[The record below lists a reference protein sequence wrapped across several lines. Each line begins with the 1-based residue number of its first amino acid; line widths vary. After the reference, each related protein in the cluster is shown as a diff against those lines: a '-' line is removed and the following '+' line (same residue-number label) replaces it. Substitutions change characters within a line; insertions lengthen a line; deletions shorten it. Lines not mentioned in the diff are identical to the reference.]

1 MEWLKQFNSDYA
13 NAIQAITPIVIGL
26 VSWVYYKLYKESK
39 LNEGDAASIVKPI
52 FWTFGDFKILA
63 VHKFEISDDVSGYK
77 HISQNS
83 RPDQWQELIEVKK
96 SIFGLRHEILPKER
110 SDILTVI
117 ISRNGTGK
125 WRVINFNK

>member
-52 FWTFGDFKILA
+52 F
-63 VHKFEISDDVSGYK
+63 
-77 HISQNS
+77 
-83 RPDQWQELIEVKK
+83 
-96 SIFGLRHEILPKER
+96 
-110 SDILTVI
+110 
-117 ISRNGTGK
+117 
-125 WRVINFNK
+125 